1 MDKLRVT
8 LMQWDLI
15 WEDPAAN
22 RLRFSEQFEFLK
34 GKTDLVILP
43 EMFTTGFSMSPE
55 KVAETWPGESVEW
68 LRKEAVRFG
77 FVICGSTMIKDGE
90 RFYNRFVWADAR
102 GNIEFNDKR
111 HLFQMGGEH
120 EVYSPGN
127 QQIVI
132 NFGGWRIAPFICY
145 DLRFPVWTRNRN
157 NYDLAI
163 YVANWPAVR
172 HQVWEKLLLARAIEN
187 QCYVAG
193 VNRVG
198 TDGRELKYSG
208 NSYMINPRGEIAL
221 DFVPGIE
228 EAKTVEISLNELNA
242 FREKFPVMTDADD
255 FEIKI

>member
-1 MDKLRVT
+1 MSNLHLT
-8 LMQWDLI
+8 LVQEDLI
-15 WEDPAAN
+15 WEEPDKN
-22 RLRFSEQFEFLK
+22 LQLFTKKLK
-34 GKTDLVILP
+34 ELHAKTDLVVLP

-55 KVAETWPGESVEW
+55 KCAEEWPGKTLNWMKEESAKGNFA
-68 LRKEAVRFG
+68 L
-77 FVICGSTMIKDGE
+77 CGSIMAKADAGY
-90 RFYNRFVWADAR
+90 YNRFVWVDPD
-102 GNIEFNDKR
+102 GNVEYYDKR

-120 EVYSPGN
+120 EIYQAGKDLLT
-127 QQIVI
+127 I
-132 NFGGWRIAPFICY
+132 NYKGWRIAPFICY
-145 DLRFPVWTRNRN
+145 DLRFPVWSRNRN

-221 DFVPGIE
+221 DFIPGIE
-228 EAKTVEISLNELNA
+228 E
-242 FREKFPVMTDADD
+242 
-255 FEIKI
+255 